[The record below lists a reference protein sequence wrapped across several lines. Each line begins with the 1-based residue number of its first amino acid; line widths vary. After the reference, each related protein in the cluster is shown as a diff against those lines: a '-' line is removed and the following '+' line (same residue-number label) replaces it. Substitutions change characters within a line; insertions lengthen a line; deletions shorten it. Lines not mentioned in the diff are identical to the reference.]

1 MSADAAFDSRNV
13 RGTRVG
19 PDRDLAA
26 VGAWKN
32 GPGTIGYAV
41 SCGHVVCHPGDA
53 IFGDSDGIVVV
64 ARHDLETIAA
74 ATDIRAEV
82 RRVLGR

>member
-1 MSADAAFDSRNV
+1 MKLPVFATAVTPA
-13 RGTRVG
+13 G
-19 PDRDLAA
+19 P
-26 VGAWKN
+26 WKN

-64 ARHDLETIAA
+64 ARHELESIAA
-74 ATDIRAEV
+74 ATEAQDAKEDDIRAEV
-82 RRVLGR
+82 RRVLGRGAIP